1 MWSRQSRQVCSGSAT
16 WLFSV
21 VATGQGSPNII
32 DAKQKNI
39 GHREPEPLSG
49 YLNNRYTQCGYHM
62 LMHKAEVMRKL
73 NRLCLRGL
81 RKCHAMETV
90 I

>member
-1 MWSRQSRQVCSGSAT
+1 MEQAKPAGMLRLSYLAFLGGCRRTRPAKHYRC
-16 WLFSV
+16 
-21 VATGQGSPNII
+21 QG
-32 DAKQKNI
+32 KNI

-62 LMHKAEVMRKL
+62 LMHKAEVMRRL